1 MLHSTV
7 NNHCTDSSTVNNH
20 CTDSST
26 VNSHCTDS
34 STVNSHCTDNSTVK
48 SHCSD
53 SSTVNSYCTDSAVE
67 YLWSFINT
75 HNTVNIYGGCT
86 YNQHSGIQN
95 SSLWLQLYLT
105 VSHYV
110 LGDGDDGP
118 PLYSYTRIGCMQ
130 EERLQEHRL
139 L

>member
-95 SSLWLQLYLT
+95 SSLWLQLYL
-105 VSHYV
+105 S
-110 LGDGDDGP
+110 LS
-118 PLYSYTRIGCMQ
+118 LRA
-130 EERLQEHRL
+130 R
-139 L
+139 